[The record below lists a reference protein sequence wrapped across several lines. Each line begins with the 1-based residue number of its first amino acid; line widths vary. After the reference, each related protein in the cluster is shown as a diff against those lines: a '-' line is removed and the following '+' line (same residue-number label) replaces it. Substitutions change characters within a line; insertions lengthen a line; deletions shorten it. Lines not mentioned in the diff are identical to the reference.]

1 MCFLYEKGVDGVMV
15 KIAEN
20 EDGIFVW
27 NHNIDAQARLGIISK
42 EKDSLLV
49 DFLKEKFREKN
60 EVNYH
65 MSTSETSNVV
75 EFTDTLSILHFEEF
89 PSQGENNQFSND
101 RMKWVQMYFSLISM
115 IHHKER
121 SEFVPL
127 ASFRAHAEGPLIGYY
142 RAIQNMEESEE
153 KSILNTHLQ
162 KLENVKWNISV
173 DEDFVFKI
181 QGETNEELLE
191 SFFIGAWAYWLY
203 TAFIVD
209 PRPIN
214 LFVELDGLMV
224 DFPVLAEKRKFIT
237 FITDSLARLT
247 FQLNMSFTLK
257 SPTLFPI
264 PESLVEHLVIQD
276 IQTADMNWSEIP
288 HFPTKVDEG
297 EIIWEYQK
305 TFRKMKLALADV
317 N

>member
-1 MCFLYEKGVDGVMV
+1 MV

-27 NHNIDAQARLGIISK
+27 NHNIEAQARLGIISK
-42 EKDSLLV
+42 EKDSKIIN
-49 DFLKEKFREKN
+49 FLKGKFREKN

-65 MSTSETSNVV
+65 MSTSGTSNVV

-89 PSQGENNQFSND
+89 PSQGENNPFSND

-115 IHHKER
+115 IHNKER

-142 RAIQNMEESEE
+142 RAIQNMEESDE
-153 KSILNTHLQ
+153 KSLLNIHLQ
-162 KLENVKWNISV
+162 KLENVEWNISV
-173 DEDFVFKI
+173 DEDFVYKI
-181 QGETNEELLE
+181 QGDTDQELLE

-224 DFPVLAEKRKFIT
+224 NFPVQDEKRKFIT
-237 FITDSLARLT
+237 FIADSLARLT
-247 FQLNMSFTLK
+247 FQLNMSFVIK

-264 PESLVEHLVIQD
+264 PESLVEHLLIQD
-276 IQTADMNWSEIP
+276 IQTADMDWSEIP
-288 HFPTKVDEG
+288 HFPSINSKE
-297 EIIWEYQK
+297 EIIWEYGR
-305 TFRKMKLALADV
+305 TYRKMKLALADIK
-317 N
+317 

>member
-1 MCFLYEKGVDGVMV
+1 MV

-27 NHNIDAQARLGIISK
+27 NHSIEAQARLGIITK
-42 EKDSLLV
+42 EKDSLLIN
-49 DFLKEKFREKN
+49 FLKKKLREKN

-65 MSTSETSNVV
+65 MSTSVTSDVIA
-75 EFTDTLSILHFEEF
+75 FTDTLSILHFEEF
-89 PSQGENNQFSND
+89 PSPGENNPFSND

-115 IHHKER
+115 IHQKER

-127 ASFRAHAEGPLIGYY
+127 GSFRAHAEGPLIGYY
-142 RAIQNMEESEE
+142 RSIQNMEESED
-153 KSILNTHLQ
+153 KSLLNTHLQ

-173 DEDFVFKI
+173 DEDFVYKI
-181 QGETNEELLE
+181 EGETNEELLE

-224 DFPVLAEKRKFIT
+224 NFPVLAESRKFIT

-247 FQLNMSFTLK
+247 FQLNMSFTIK

-276 IQTADMNWSEIP
+276 IQTADMMWSEIP
-288 HFPTKVDEG
+288 LFPTINSG
-297 EIIWEYQK
+297 EDIVWEYQK
-305 TFRKMKLALADV
+305 TFRKMKLALADI